1 MVTKTPISSIRRRPK
16 NLSPGRP
23 PKAALASRMQY
34 FLSVAGD
41 EFVARGFSKAS
52 ISRIA
57 RNAGVSK
64 KTIYARFPSKDAL
77 FLAVVDELATRA
89 RESVLDGMTTMTGP
103 PEQVLTRFGTRIV
116 RDWTSPYVV
125 ALYRLIISEVGRFPQ
140 LGEIFTTTMEVMRST
155 LATYL
160 RQEAAANTLAIT
172 DPAAASR
179 QFGMLAYGELR
190 ERTLL
195 GETVTEEMITAT
207 VGRAVALFLAGYA
220 VTIPRQR

>member
-1 MVTKTPISSIRRRPK
+1 MVTKTPPSSTRQRPK
-16 NLSPGRP
+16 KLSPGRP
-23 PKAALASRMQY
+23 PKAALASRMRHII
-34 FLSVAGD
+34 SVAGD
-41 EFVARGFSKAS
+41 EFVARGFGKAS

-57 RNAGVSK
+57 RAAGVSK

-77 FLAVVDELATRA
+77 FVAVIEELATRA
-89 RESVLDGMTTMTGP
+89 RESVLDGMTTMTGA
-103 PEQVLTRFGTRIV
+103 PEQVLTRFGTRIA

-125 ALYRLIISEVGRFPQ
+125 AIYRLIISEVVRFPQ
-140 LGEIFTTTMEVMRST
+140 LGEIFATTMEVMRST

-160 RQEAAANTLAIT
+160 RQEADANTLAI
-172 DPAAASR
+172 DDAVAASR

-207 VGRAVALFLAGYA
+207 VGRAVALFLAGHA